1 MDIEFNYS
9 MNEIESLVIILV
21 RLIYLL
27 LKIDLIIDLRIFSHA
42 KLEQYFFVSKFNYRF
57 FSKMTLDQS
66 NIDLSTL
73 TPMMQ
78 QYMTVKLQHPHSL
91 MFYRMGDFYELFFD
105 DAHKAAKILGITLT
119 HRGKAN
125 GQPIP
130 MAGVPYHAAEGYLA
144 RLVKKG
150 ETVVICEQ
158 LGEVTGKGPVE
169 RGVVRIITP
178 GTLTDDA
185 LLNAHQ
191 SSNLVS
197 ICIKSDEIGIA
208 LLDLSAGIFKVQQ
221 QSFQAEQL
229 PLELARLMPSELLI
243 DEDFKHPEVV
253 EQIKQILDCPV
264 TKRPNV
270 DFNLNNAQKTLCD
283 QFAVSTLSGFGIE
296 HLELAKAAAAA
307 LIHYA
312 KDTQKT
318 ALPHIRSIR
327 LEQSSDFI
335 ALDPVTRRNLEIID
349 PLFEHGTSLF
359 DLTNQCQTAMGS
371 RLLSRTLMQ
380 PIRDTALLDQR
391 LDAIQTIL
399 SGYHEAPIR
408 LVLKEISDIER
419 VLSRVALGS
428 ARPRDLVQLRQACA
442 QIPYLRHALAPMT
455 STPQSALINQLNE
468 ELGDFNGL
476 HHRLMSAIVE
486 NPPVLLR
493 DGNVIANGFDHEL
506 DELRQIRDHA
516 GQFLIDLEI
525 KERETT
531 GINTL
536 KIGYNRVS
544 GYYIELTRAQAE
556 QAPAHYIRRQ
566 TLKNAERYITPE
578 LKSFEDKVLSS
589 ESRAL
594 AREKLLF
601 EMLLDELRQDIANL
615 QMMASAI
622 AQLDVLTNFAHLSRL
637 YNWNRPEFSPEIGI
651 HIQAGR
657 HPVVESLIKT
667 PYTPND
673 TYLDVQH
680 RMSIITGPNMGGKS
694 TFMRQTALITLL
706 AYCGSFVPAKFAKL
720 GPIDRIFTRI
730 GSADDLSSGK
740 STFMVEMTETSQILH
755 HATQQS
761 LVLMD
766 EVGRGTSTYD
776 GLSLA
781 WACVLDLT
789 HRIKCLCLF
798 ATHYFELTEL
808 GMDPCIDNYHVTAQ
822 EVNGHLILLH
832 KVQKG
837 PASQSHGL
845 QVAKLAGIPQNV
857 IKEAQ
862 AKLKKLE
869 KLQLQTQPVQ
879 KDLFSQDL
887 FSNSEPV
894 EKIIEVEK
902 VVEIHQPSQVEQLL
916 SEIIVDDLSPRQAL
930 DQLYQL
936 KQLLQKS

>member
-1 MDIEFNYS
+1 MSLQDI
-9 MNEIESLVIILV
+9 I
-21 RLIYLL
+21 
-27 LKIDLIIDLRIFSHA
+27 A
-42 KLEQYFFVSKFNYRF
+42 
-57 FSKMTLDQS
+57 
-66 NIDLSTL
+66 NIDSH

-78 QYMTVKLQHPHSL
+78 QYLKVKMQHPHAL

-105 DAHKAAKILGITLT
+105 DAHKAAKLLGITLT
-119 HRGKAN
+119 HRGKTN
-125 GQPIP
+125 GNPIP
-130 MAGVPYHAAEGYLA
+130 MAGVPFHAAEGYLA

-158 LGEVTGKGPVE
+158 VGEITGKGPVD
-169 RGVVRIITP
+169 RQVVRILTP

-185 LLNAHQ
+185 LLNSHQ
-191 SSNLVS
+191 SSNLVAL
-197 ICIKSDEIGIA
+197 CLQQNQIGIA

-221 QSFQAEQL
+221 QDFKLEQL
-229 PLELARLMPSELLI
+229 SIELARLMPSEILV
-243 DEDFKHPEVV
+243 DEDIVDPNIL
-253 EQIKQILDCPV
+253 EQVKKQLDCPV

-283 QFAVSTLSGFGIE
+283 QLGVSTLSGFGID
-296 HLELAKAAAAA
+296 HLPLAKAAAAA

-312 KDTQKT
+312 KETQKT
-318 ALPHIRSIR
+318 ALPHIRSIQ

-335 ALDPVTRRNLEIID
+335 ALDPVTRRNLEIVD

-359 DLTNQCQTAMGS
+359 QLINDCQTAMGS

-380 PIRDTALLDQR
+380 PLRDTALLDAR
-391 LDAIQTIL
+391 LDAIQAFID
-399 SGYHEAPIR
+399 GYHEAPIR
-408 LVLKEISDIER
+408 LVLKEIGDIER

-428 ARPRDLVQLRQACA
+428 ARPRDLVQLRQASA
-442 QIPYLRHALAPMT
+442 QLPFLRHALNPVVV
-455 STPQSALINQLNE
+455 SQQSKLVQQLNE

-476 HHRLMSAIVE
+476 YQRLLAAIVE

-493 DGNVIANGFDHEL
+493 DGNVIAEGFDSEL
-506 DELRQIRDHA
+506 DELRKIRDHA

-525 KERETT
+525 KEREQS
-531 GINTL
+531 GIPTL

-556 QAPAHYIRRQ
+556 QAPEHYIRRQ

-594 AREKLLF
+594 AREKMLF

-615 QMMASAI
+615 QVMSAAI
-622 AQLDVLTNFAHLSRL
+622 AQIDLLSNFAHQARL
-637 YNWNRPEFSPEIGI
+637 RNWSRPEFSPETGI
-651 HIQAGR
+651 KIMAGR
-657 HPVVESLIKT
+657 HPVVEALSKT
-667 PYTPND
+667 AFTPND
-673 TYLDVQH
+673 THLDYAH
-680 RMSIITGPNMGGKS
+680 RMAIITGPNMGGKS
-694 TFMRQTALITLL
+694 TFMRQTALISLL
-706 AYCGSFVPAKFAKL
+706 AYCGSFVPAQSATL

-730 GSADDLSSGK
+730 GSADDLSTGK

-755 HATQQS
+755 HATNQS

-781 WACVLDLT
+781 WACVLDLSK
-789 HRIKCLCLF
+789 RVKCLCLF

-808 GMDPCIDNYHVTAQ
+808 SKESGIYNYHVSAK
-822 EVNGHLILLH
+822 ELNGNLILLH
-832 KVQKG
+832 KVQQG

-845 QVAKLAGIPQNV
+845 QVAKLAGIPTNV

-862 AKLKKLE
+862 NRLKILE
-869 KLQLQTQPVQ
+869 RQQQQHVNTAVQ
-879 KDLFSQDL
+879 RDLFAPAVQA
-887 FSNSEPV
+887 EPN
-894 EKIIEVEK
+894 IIERVVEVEK
-902 VVEIHQPSQVEQLL
+902 VSPALEILK
-916 SEIIVDDLSPRQAL
+916 AL
-930 DQLYQL
+930 DVDNLTPREALQHLYQL
-936 KQLLQKS
+936 KEQLES

>member
-1 MDIEFNYS
+1 
-9 MNEIESLVIILV
+9 MNMTEIM
-21 RLIYLL
+21 
-27 LKIDLIIDLRIFSHA
+27 A
-42 KLEQYFFVSKFNYRF
+42 
-57 FSKMTLDQS
+57 
-66 NIDLSTL
+66 DLSSH

-78 QYMTVKLQHPHSL
+78 QYLRVKMEHPHSL

-105 DAHKAAKILGITLT
+105 DAHKAAKLLGITLT
-119 HRGKAN
+119 HRGKTS
-125 GQPIP
+125 GKPIP

-158 LGEVTGKGPVE
+158 IGEVTGKGPVE

-185 LLNAHQ
+185 LLNSHQ

-197 ICIKSDEIGIA
+197 LCLQQNQIGIA

-221 QSFQAEQL
+221 MDYLPEQL
-229 PLELARLMPSELLI
+229 AIELSRLMPSEI
-243 DEDFKHPEVV
+243 VVDEDIVDPNII
-253 EQIKQILDCPV
+253 EQVKKQLDCPV

-283 QFAVSTLSGFGIE
+283 QFAVSSLSGFGID
-296 HLELAKAAAAA
+296 HLPLAKAAAAA

-312 KDTQKT
+312 KETQKT
-318 ALPHIRSIR
+318 ALPHIRSIQ

-335 ALDPVTRRNLEIID
+335 ALDPVTRRNLELVE

-359 DLTNQCQTAMGS
+359 QLINDCQTAMGS

-380 PIRDTALLDQR
+380 PLRDTALLDAR
-391 LDAIQTIL
+391 LDAIQALIQ
-399 SGYHEAPIR
+399 GYHESPVR

-442 QIPYLRHALAPMT
+442 QIPYLRHALQPIVSAQ
-455 STPQSALINQLNE
+455 QSALIQNLNE
-468 ELGDFNGL
+468 ELGDFHGL
-476 HHRLMSAIVE
+476 HQRLMQAIVE

-493 DGNVIANGFDHEL
+493 DGNVIAEGFDSEL
-506 DELRQIRDHA
+506 DELRKIRDHA
-516 GQFLIDLEI
+516 GQFLIDLEV
-525 KERETT
+525 KERQES
-531 GINTL
+531 GIPTL

-556 QAPAHYIRRQ
+556 QAPEHYIRRQ

-594 AREKLLF
+594 AREKMLF
-601 EMLLDELRQDIANL
+601 EMLLDELRQDIAQL
-615 QMMASAI
+615 QMMSSAI
-622 AQLDVLTNFAHLSRL
+622 AQIDLLANFAYQARL
-637 YNWNRPEFSPEIGI
+637 RNWARPEYSPEIGI
-651 HIQAGR
+651 KITAGR
-657 HPVVESLIKT
+657 HPVVEALSKT
-667 PYTPND
+667 VFTPND
-673 TYLDVQH
+673 TLLDYNH
-680 RMSIITGPNMGGKS
+680 RLAIITGPNMGGKS
-694 TFMRQTALITLL
+694 TYMRQTALIALL
-706 AYCGSFVPAKFAKL
+706 GYCGSYVPAKTAVL
-720 GPIDRIFTRI
+720 GPIDRVFTRI
-730 GSADDLSSGK
+730 GSADDLSTGK

-755 HATQQS
+755 HATSQS

-781 WACVLDLT
+781 WACVLDLSK
-789 HRIKCLCLF
+789 RIKCLCLF

-808 GMDPCIDNYHVTAQ
+808 SKESGVDNYHVTAK
-822 EVNGHLILLH
+822 EMNGNLILLH
-832 KVQKG
+832 KVQQG

-845 QVAKLAGIPQNV
+845 QVAKLAGIPANV

-862 AKLKKLE
+862 NRLRILE
-869 KLQLQTQPVQ
+869 KQQHKNVNLAVQ
-879 KDLFSQDL
+879 DDLFAPATNS
-887 FSNSEPV
+887 SEPEV
-894 EKIIEVEK
+894 IERVIEVEK
-902 VVEIHQPSQVEQLL
+902 PSAALELL
-916 SEIIVDDLSPRQAL
+916 RSIDVDNLTPRQAL
-930 DQLYQL
+930 EQLYALKEQL
-936 KQLLQKS
+936 NA

>member
-1 MDIEFNYS
+1 
-9 MNEIESLVIILV
+9 MNMQEIV
-21 RLIYLL
+21 
-27 LKIDLIIDLRIFSHA
+27 A
-42 KLEQYFFVSKFNYRF
+42 
-57 FSKMTLDQS
+57 
-66 NIDLSTL
+66 DLSSH

-78 QYMTVKLQHPHSL
+78 QYLKVKMQHPHSL

-105 DAHKAAKILGITLT
+105 DAHKAAKLLGITLT

-130 MAGVPYHAAEGYLA
+130 MAGVPYHSAEGYLA

-158 LGEVTGKGPVE
+158 IGEVTGKGPVE

-185 LLNAHQ
+185 LLNSYQ
-191 SSNLVS
+191 SSNLVAL
-197 ICIKSDEIGIA
+197 CLQQNQIGIA

-221 QSFQAEQL
+221 QEYQPEQL
-229 PLELARLMPSELLI
+229 TIELSRLMPSEI
-243 DEDFKHPEVV
+243 VVDEDIVDPNIIESVK
-253 EQIKQILDCPV
+253 KQLDCPV

-283 QFAVSTLSGFGIE
+283 QLGVATLSGFGID
-296 HLELAKAAAAA
+296 HLPLAKAAAAA

-312 KDTQKT
+312 KETQRT
-318 ALPHIRSIR
+318 ALPHIRSIQ

-335 ALDPVTRRNLEIID
+335 ALDPVTRRNLELIE

-359 DLTNQCQTAMGS
+359 QLINDCQTAMGG

-380 PIRDTALLDQR
+380 PLRDTALLDAR
-391 LDAIQTIL
+391 LDATEAIL
-399 SGYHEAPIR
+399 TGYHDAPIR

-442 QIPYLRHALAPMT
+442 QIPYLRHAVQPIVSAG
-455 STPQSALINQLNE
+455 QSKYLQQLNE
-468 ELGDFNGL
+468 ELGDFQGL
-476 HHRLMSAIVE
+476 YQRLMAAIVE
-486 NPPVLLR
+486 QPPVLLR
-493 DGNVIANGFDHEL
+493 DGNVIAEGFDSEL

-525 KERETT
+525 QERERT

-544 GYYIELTRAQAE
+544 GYYIELSRALAE
-556 QAPAHYIRRQ
+556 QAPEHYIRRQ

-594 AREKLLF
+594 AREKMLF
-601 EMLLDELRQDIANL
+601 EMLLDELRQDIGNL
-615 QMMASAI
+615 QMMSSAI
-622 AQLDVLTNFAHLSRL
+622 AQIDVLANFAHQARL
-637 YNWNRPEFSPEIGI
+637 KNWTRPEFSPEIGVKI
-651 HIQAGR
+651 VAGR
-657 HPVVESLIKT
+657 HPVVEALSKT
-667 PYTPND
+667 AFTPND
-673 TYLDVQH
+673 TTLDFNH
-680 RMSIITGPNMGGKS
+680 RMAIITGPNMGGKS
-694 TFMRQTALITLL
+694 TFMRQTALIALL
-706 AYCGSFVPAKFAKL
+706 GYCGSYVPAQAAVL

-730 GSADDLSSGK
+730 GSADDLSTGK

-755 HATQQS
+755 HATNQS

-789 HRIKCLCLF
+789 KRIKCLCLF

-808 GMDPCIDNYHVTAQ
+808 GKESGIDNYHVTAK
-822 EVNGHLILLH
+822 ELNGNLILLH
-832 KVQKG
+832 KVQQG

-845 QVAKLAGIPQNV
+845 QVAKLAGIPANV

-862 AKLKKLE
+862 NRLKILE
-869 KLQLQTQPVQ
+869 KQSHQSVQ
-879 KDLFSQDL
+879 KSVQHDLFS
-887 FSNSEPV
+887 EPV
-894 EKIIEVEK
+894 VETEVIERIVEVEK
-902 VVEIHQPSQVEQLL
+902 PSPALEALRQLD
-916 SEIIVDDLSPRQAL
+916 VDNLTPRQAL
-930 DQLYQL
+930 EQLYALKEQL
-936 KQLLQKS
+936 NA

>member
-1 MDIEFNYS
+1 MY
-9 MNEIESLVIILV
+9 MNMQEIV
-21 RLIYLL
+21 
-27 LKIDLIIDLRIFSHA
+27 A
-42 KLEQYFFVSKFNYRF
+42 
-57 FSKMTLDQS
+57 
-66 NIDLSTL
+66 DLSSH

-78 QYMTVKLQHPHSL
+78 QYLKVKMQHPHSL

-105 DAHKAAKILGITLT
+105 DAHKAAKLLGITLT

-130 MAGVPYHAAEGYLA
+130 MAGVPYHSAEGYLA

-158 LGEVTGKGPVE
+158 IGEVTGKGPVE

-185 LLNAHQ
+185 LLNSYQ
-191 SSNLVS
+191 SSNLVAL
-197 ICIKSDEIGIA
+197 CLQQNQIGIA

-221 QSFQAEQL
+221 QEYQPEQL
-229 PLELARLMPSELLI
+229 AIELSRLMPSEI
-243 DEDFKHPEVV
+243 VVDEDIVDPNIIESVK
-253 EQIKQILDCPV
+253 KQLDCPV

-283 QFAVSTLSGFGIE
+283 QLGVATLSGFGID
-296 HLELAKAAAAA
+296 HLPLAKAAAAA

-312 KDTQKT
+312 KETQRT
-318 ALPHIRSIR
+318 ALPHIRSIQ

-335 ALDPVTRRNLEIID
+335 ALDPVTRRNLELIE

-359 DLTNQCQTAMGS
+359 QLINDCQTAMGG

-380 PIRDTALLDQR
+380 PLRDTALLDAR
-391 LDAIQTIL
+391 LDATEAIL
-399 SGYHEAPIR
+399 TGYHDAPIR

-442 QIPYLRHALAPMT
+442 QIPYLRHAVQPIVSAG
-455 STPQSALINQLNE
+455 QSKYLQQLNE
-468 ELGDFNGL
+468 ELGDFQGL
-476 HHRLMSAIVE
+476 YQRLMAAIVE
-486 NPPVLLR
+486 QPPVLLR
-493 DGNVIANGFDHEL
+493 DGNVIAEGFDSEL

-525 KERETT
+525 QERERT

-544 GYYIELTRAQAE
+544 GYYIELSRAQAE
-556 QAPAHYIRRQ
+556 QAPEHYIRRQ

-594 AREKLLF
+594 AREKMLF
-601 EMLLDELRQDIANL
+601 EMLLDELRQDIGNL
-615 QMMASAI
+615 QMMSSSI
-622 AQLDVLTNFAHLSRL
+622 AQIDVLANFAHQARL
-637 YNWNRPEFSPEIGI
+637 KNWTRPEFSPEIGVKI
-651 HIQAGR
+651 VAGR
-657 HPVVESLIKT
+657 HPVVEALSKT
-667 PYTPND
+667 AFTPND
-673 TYLDVQH
+673 TTLDFNH
-680 RMSIITGPNMGGKS
+680 RMAIITGPNMGGKS
-694 TFMRQTALITLL
+694 TFMRQTALIALL
-706 AYCGSFVPAKFAKL
+706 GYCGSYVPAQAAVL

-730 GSADDLSSGK
+730 GSADDLSTGK

-755 HATQQS
+755 HATNQS

-789 HRIKCLCLF
+789 KRIKCLCLF

-808 GMDPCIDNYHVTAQ
+808 GKESGIDNYHVTAK
-822 EVNGHLILLH
+822 ELNGNLILLH
-832 KVQKG
+832 KVQQG

-845 QVAKLAGIPQNV
+845 QVAKLAGIPANV

-862 AKLKKLE
+862 NRLKILE
-869 KLQLQTQPVQ
+869 KQSHQSVQ
-879 KDLFSQDL
+879 KSVQHDLFS
-887 FSNSEPV
+887 EPV
-894 EKIIEVEK
+894 VETEVIERIVEVEK
-902 VVEIHQPSQVEQLL
+902 PSPALEALRQLD
-916 SEIIVDDLSPRQAL
+916 VDNLTPRQAL
-930 DQLYQL
+930 EQLYALKEQL
-936 KQLLQKS
+936 NT

>member
-1 MDIEFNYS
+1 MDIEKS
-9 MNEIESLVIILV
+9 MV
-21 RLIYLL
+21 
-27 LKIDLIIDLRIFSHA
+27 
-42 KLEQYFFVSKFNYRF
+42 
-57 FSKMTLDQS
+57 
-66 NIDLSTL
+66 DLSSY

-78 QYMTVKLQHPHSL
+78 QYLKVKMQHPHSL

-105 DAHKAAKILGITLT
+105 DAKKAAKLLGITLT

-125 GQPIP
+125 GDPIP

-150 ETVVICEQ
+150 ETVVIVEQ
-158 LGEVTGKGPVE
+158 IGEGESIGSKKAPME
-169 RGVVRIITP
+169 RAVARIITP

-185 LLNAHQ
+185 LLTATQ
-191 SSNLVS
+191 SSNLVAL
-197 ICIKSDEIGIA
+197 CFQQNQIGIA

-221 QSFQAEQL
+221 QEFKAEQL
-229 PLELARLMPSELLI
+229 AIELARLMPSELLI
-243 DEDFKHPEVV
+243 DEDIIDPNIIESIK
-253 EQIKQILDCPV
+253 KQIECPV

-283 QFAVSTLSGFGIE
+283 QFAVATLSGFGID
-296 HLELAKAAAAA
+296 HLPLAKAAAAS

-312 KDTQKT
+312 KETQKT
-318 ALPHIRSIR
+318 ALPHIRSIK

-359 DLTNQCQTAMGS
+359 NLINDCQTAMGG
-371 RLLSRTLMQ
+371 RLLARTLMQ
-380 PIRDTALLDQR
+380 PIRDTEILDTR
-391 LDAIQTIL
+391 LDATDAFL
-399 SGYHEAPIR
+399 KGYHESPIR

-428 ARPRDLVQLRQACA
+428 ARPRDLVQLRQSCA
-442 QIPYLRHALAPMT
+442 QIPFLRHAIQPILNT
-455 STPQSALINQLNE
+455 KQSKLITQLND
-468 ELGDFNGL
+468 ELGNFSGL
-476 HHRLMSAIVE
+476 HLRLMSAIVE
-486 NPPVLLR
+486 TPPVLLR
-493 DGNVIANGFDHEL
+493 DGNVIAEGFDDEL
-506 DELRQIRDHA
+506 DELRKIRDHA

-525 KERETT
+525 KEREAT

-556 QAPAHYIRRQ
+556 QAPDHYIRRQ

-601 EMLLDELRQDIANL
+601 EMLLDELKADIANL
-615 QMMASAI
+615 QMMSAAI
-622 AQLDVLTNFAHLSRL
+622 SHIDMLCNFAHQARL
-637 YNWNRPEFSPEIGI
+637 NNWNRPEYSPEIGI
-651 HIQAGR
+651 KISAGR
-657 HPVVESLIKT
+657 HPVVESLNKA

-673 TYLDVQH
+673 TLLDFNH
-680 RMSIITGPNMGGKS
+680 RMAIITGPNMGGKS
-694 TFMRQTALITLL
+694 TFMRQTALISLL
-706 AYCGSFVPAKFAKL
+706 GYCGSFVPAKAAKL

-730 GSADDLSSGK
+730 GSADDLSTGK

-755 HATQQS
+755 HATNQS

-789 HRIKCLCLF
+789 KRIKCLCLF

-808 GMDPCIDNYHVTAQ
+808 AKETAIDNYHVTAK
-822 EVNGHLILLH
+822 ELNGNLILLH
-832 KVQKG
+832 KVQQG

-845 QVAKLAGIPQNV
+845 QVAKLAGIPTSV

-862 AKLKKLE
+862 KRLKILE
-869 KLQLQTQPVQ
+869 KQQLQQQQSIVQ
-879 KDLFSQDL
+879 NDLFTETNV
-887 FSNSEPV
+887 FEAEP
-894 EKIIEVEK
+894 EIIHTIVEVEK
-902 VVEIHQPSQVEQLL
+902 PSAVVTAL
-916 SEIIVDDLSPRQAL
+916 SEIDVDDLTPREAL
-930 DQLYQL
+930 AKLYALKEIL
-936 KQLLQKS
+936 KQC

>member
-1 MDIEFNYS
+1 MY
-9 MNEIESLVIILV
+9 MNMQEIV
-21 RLIYLL
+21 
-27 LKIDLIIDLRIFSHA
+27 A
-42 KLEQYFFVSKFNYRF
+42 
-57 FSKMTLDQS
+57 
-66 NIDLSTL
+66 DLSSH

-78 QYMTVKLQHPHSL
+78 QYLKVKMQHPHSL

-105 DAHKAAKILGITLT
+105 DAHKAAKLLGITLT

-130 MAGVPYHAAEGYLA
+130 MAGVPYHSAEGYLA

-158 LGEVTGKGPVE
+158 IGEVTGKGPVE

-185 LLNAHQ
+185 LLNSYQ
-191 SSNLVS
+191 SSNLVAL
-197 ICIKSDEIGIA
+197 CLQQNQIGIA

-221 QSFQAEQL
+221 QEYQPEQL
-229 PLELARLMPSELLI
+229 TIELSRLMPSEI
-243 DEDFKHPEVV
+243 VVDEDIVDPNIIESVK
-253 EQIKQILDCPV
+253 KQLDCPV

-283 QFAVSTLSGFGIE
+283 QLGLATLSGFGID
-296 HLELAKAAAAA
+296 HLPLAKAAAAA

-312 KDTQKT
+312 KETQRT
-318 ALPHIRSIR
+318 ALPHIRSIQ

-335 ALDPVTRRNLEIID
+335 ALDPVTRRNLELIE

-359 DLTNQCQTAMGS
+359 QLINDCQTAMGG

-380 PIRDTALLDQR
+380 PLRDTALLDAR
-391 LDAIQTIL
+391 LDATEAIL
-399 SGYHEAPIR
+399 TGYHDAPIR

-442 QIPYLRHALAPMT
+442 QIPYLRHAVQPIVSAG
-455 STPQSALINQLNE
+455 QSKYLQQLNE
-468 ELGDFNGL
+468 ELGDFQGL
-476 HHRLMSAIVE
+476 YQRLMAAIVE
-486 NPPVLLR
+486 QPPVLLR
-493 DGNVIANGFDHEL
+493 DGNVIAEGFDSEL

-525 KERETT
+525 QERERT

-544 GYYIELTRAQAE
+544 GYYIELSRAQAE
-556 QAPAHYIRRQ
+556 QAPEHYIRRQ

-594 AREKLLF
+594 AREKMLF
-601 EMLLDELRQDIANL
+601 EMLLDELRQDIGNL
-615 QMMASAI
+615 QMMSSAI
-622 AQLDVLTNFAHLSRL
+622 AQIDVLANFAHQARL
-637 YNWNRPEFSPEIGI
+637 KNWTRPEFSPEIGVKI
-651 HIQAGR
+651 VAGR
-657 HPVVESLIKT
+657 HPVVEALSKT
-667 PYTPND
+667 AFTPND
-673 TYLDVQH
+673 TTLDFNH
-680 RMSIITGPNMGGKS
+680 RMAIITGPNMGGKS
-694 TFMRQTALITLL
+694 TFMRQTALIALL
-706 AYCGSFVPAKFAKL
+706 GYCGSYVPAQAAVL

-730 GSADDLSSGK
+730 GSADDLSTGK

-755 HATQQS
+755 HATNQS

-789 HRIKCLCLF
+789 KRIKCLCLF

-808 GMDPCIDNYHVTAQ
+808 GKESGIDNYHVTAK
-822 EVNGHLILLH
+822 ELNGNLILLH
-832 KVQKG
+832 KVQQG

-845 QVAKLAGIPQNV
+845 QVAKLAGIPANV

-862 AKLKKLE
+862 NRLKILE
-869 KLQLQTQPVQ
+869 KQSHQSVQ
-879 KDLFSQDL
+879 KSVQHDLFS
-887 FSNSEPV
+887 EPV
-894 EKIIEVEK
+894 VETEVIERIVEVEK
-902 VVEIHQPSQVEQLL
+902 PSPALEALRQLD
-916 SEIIVDDLSPRQAL
+916 VDNLTPRQAL
-930 DQLYQL
+930 EQLYALKEQL
-936 KQLLQKS
+936 NA

>member
-1 MDIEFNYS
+1 MSLQDI
-9 MNEIESLVIILV
+9 I
-21 RLIYLL
+21 
-27 LKIDLIIDLRIFSHA
+27 A
-42 KLEQYFFVSKFNYRF
+42 
-57 FSKMTLDQS
+57 
-66 NIDLSTL
+66 NIDSH

-78 QYMTVKLQHPHSL
+78 QYLKVKMQHPHAL

-105 DAHKAAKILGITLT
+105 DAHKAAKLLGITLT
-119 HRGKAN
+119 HRGKTN
-125 GQPIP
+125 GNPIP
-130 MAGVPYHAAEGYLA
+130 MAGVPFHAAEGYLA

-158 LGEVTGKGPVE
+158 VGEVTGKGPVD
-169 RGVVRIITP
+169 RQVVRILTP

-185 LLNAHQ
+185 LLNSHQ
-191 SSNLVS
+191 SSNLVAL
-197 ICIKSDEIGIA
+197 CLQQNQIGIA

-221 QSFQAEQL
+221 QDFKLEQL
-229 PLELARLMPSELLI
+229 SIELARLMPSEILV
-243 DEDFKHPEVV
+243 DEDIVDPNILEHVKR
-253 EQIKQILDCPV
+253 QLDCPV

-283 QFAVSTLSGFGIE
+283 QLGVSTLSGFGID
-296 HLELAKAAAAA
+296 HLPLAKAAAAA

-318 ALPHIRSIR
+318 ALPHIRSIQ

-335 ALDPVTRRNLEIID
+335 ALDPVTRRNLEIVD

-359 DLTNQCQTAMGS
+359 QLINDCQTAMGS

-380 PIRDTALLDQR
+380 PLRDTALLDAR
-391 LDAIQTIL
+391 LDAIQAFID
-399 SGYHEAPIR
+399 GYHESPIR
-408 LVLKEISDIER
+408 LVLKEIGDIER

-428 ARPRDLVQLRQACA
+428 ARPRDLVQLRQASA
-442 QIPYLRHALAPMT
+442 QLPFLRHTLNPIVA
-455 STPQSALINQLNE
+455 SQQSKLVQQLNE

-476 HHRLMSAIVE
+476 YQRLLSAIVE

-493 DGNVIANGFDHEL
+493 DGNVIAEGFDSEL
-506 DELRQIRDHA
+506 DELRKIRDHA

-525 KERETT
+525 KEREQS
-531 GINTL
+531 GITTL

-556 QAPAHYIRRQ
+556 QAPEHYIRRQ

-594 AREKLLF
+594 AREKMLF

-615 QMMASAI
+615 QMMSAAI
-622 AQLDVLTNFAHLSRL
+622 AQIDLLSNFAHQARL
-637 YNWNRPEFSPEIGI
+637 RNWSRPEFSPETGI
-651 HIQAGR
+651 KIMAGR
-657 HPVVESLIKT
+657 HPVVEALSKT
-667 PYTPND
+667 AFTPND
-673 TYLDVQH
+673 THLDYAH
-680 RMSIITGPNMGGKS
+680 RMAIITGPNMGGKS
-694 TFMRQTALITLL
+694 TFMRQTALISLL
-706 AYCGSFVPAKFAKL
+706 AYCGSFVPAQSAVL

-730 GSADDLSSGK
+730 GSADDLSTGK

-755 HATQQS
+755 HATNQS

-781 WACVLDLT
+781 WACVLDLSK
-789 HRIKCLCLF
+789 RVKCLCLF

-808 GMDPCIDNYHVTAQ
+808 SKESGIYNYHVSAK
-822 EVNGHLILLH
+822 ELNGNLILLH
-832 KVQKG
+832 KVQQG

-845 QVAKLAGIPQNV
+845 QVAKLAGIPANV

-862 AKLKKLE
+862 NRLKILE
-869 KLQLQTQPVQ
+869 RQQQQHVNTAVQ
-879 KDLFSQDL
+879 RDLFAPAVQA
-887 FSNSEPV
+887 EPN
-894 EKIIEVEK
+894 IIERVVEVEK
-902 VVEIHQPSQVEQLL
+902 VSPALEILKDLDVDNLTPREALQHLYLLKEQLE
-916 SEIIVDDLSPRQAL
+916 S
-930 DQLYQL
+930 
-936 KQLLQKS
+936 

>member
-1 MDIEFNYS
+1 
-9 MNEIESLVIILV
+9 
-21 RLIYLL
+21 
-27 LKIDLIIDLRIFSHA
+27 
-42 KLEQYFFVSKFNYRF
+42 
-57 FSKMTLDQS
+57 MTSSELMA
-66 NIDLSTL
+66 DLSTL

-78 QYMTVKLQHPHSL
+78 QYMSVKMQHPHSL
-91 MFYRMGDFYELFFD
+91 MFYRMGDFYELFFE

-130 MAGVPYHAAEGYLA
+130 MAGVPFHAAEGYLA

-158 LGEVTGKGPVE
+158 IGEVTGKGPVE

-185 LLNAHQ
+185 LLGAHQ
-191 SSNLVS
+191 TSNLVAL
-197 ICIKSDEIGIA
+197 CIQQNKIGIA

-221 QSFQAEQL
+221 IDYDLNQL
-229 PLELARLMPSELLI
+229 AIELARLMPSEI
-243 DEDFKHPEVV
+243 VVDENLQEQDLV
-253 EQIKQILDCPV
+253 EHLKRQLDVPV
-264 TKRPNV
+264 SKRPNV

-283 QFAVSTLSGFGIE
+283 QFAVSTLAGFGID
-296 HLELAKAAAAA
+296 HLPLAKAAAAA

-312 KDTQKT
+312 KETQKT
-318 ALPHIRSIR
+318 ALPHIRTIQ

-335 ALDPVTRRNLEIID
+335 ALDPVTRRNLELIE

-359 DLTNQCQTAMGS
+359 QLINDCQTAMGG

-380 PIRDTALLDQR
+380 PLRDTAILDER
-391 LDAIQTIL
+391 LDATQVL
-399 SGYHEAPIR
+399 LDGFHESPVR

-419 VLSRVALGS
+419 VLSRIALGS

-442 QIPYLRHALAPMT
+442 QIPFLRHALQPMV
-455 STPQSALINQLNE
+455 SQQQSKLLIQLNE
-468 ELGDFNGL
+468 ELGDFYGL
-476 HHRLMSAIVE
+476 HERLMSAIVE

-493 DGNVIANGFDHEL
+493 DGNVIAEGFDAEL
-506 DELRQIRDHA
+506 DELRKIRDHA

-525 KERETT
+525 KEREQS
-531 GINTL
+531 GIPTL

-556 QAPAHYIRRQ
+556 QAPEHYIRRQ

-578 LKSFEDKVLSS
+578 LKAFEDKVLSS

-601 EMLLDELRQDIANL
+601 EMLLDELRKKIGNL
-615 QMMASAI
+615 QMMSSAI
-622 AQLDVLTNFAHLSRL
+622 AQIDLLCNFAHQARLRNWSRPK
-637 YNWNRPEFSPEIGI
+637 YSPEIGLK
-651 HIQAGR
+651 IQAGR
-657 HPVVESLIKT
+657 HPVVEALSKT
-667 PYTPND
+667 AFTPND
-673 TYLDVQH
+673 TQLDYQH
-680 RMSIITGPNMGGKS
+680 RMAIITGPNMGGKS
-694 TFMRQTALITLL
+694 TFMRQTALIALL
-706 AYCGSFVPAKFAKL
+706 AYCGSYVPAQAVTL

-730 GSADDLSSGK
+730 GSADDLSTGK

-755 HATQQS
+755 HATSQS

-789 HRIKCLCLF
+789 RRIQCLCLF

-808 GMDPCIDNYHVTAQ
+808 ASESGIDNYHVTAR
-822 EVNGHLILLH
+822 EVNGNLILLH
-832 KVQKG
+832 KVQQG

-845 QVAKLAGIPQNV
+845 QVAKLAGIPASV
-857 IKEAQ
+857 IREAQ
-862 AKLKKLE
+862 NRLRILE
-869 KLQLQTQPVQ
+869 KQHHTKPQSPQP
-879 KDLFSQDL
+879 DLFAIEQ
-887 FSNSEPV
+887 V
-894 EKIIEVEK
+894 ETVVERIIEVEK
-902 VVEIHQPSQVEQLL
+902 PSAALELL
-916 SEIIVDDLSPRQAL
+916 EDIDVDSLSPREAL
-930 DQLYQL
+930 QQLYAL
-936 KQLLQKS
+936 KDLLKLPG

>member
-1 MDIEFNYS
+1 
-9 MNEIESLVIILV
+9 MNSTEIM
-21 RLIYLL
+21 
-27 LKIDLIIDLRIFSHA
+27 A
-42 KLEQYFFVSKFNYRF
+42 
-57 FSKMTLDQS
+57 
-66 NIDLSTL
+66 DLSPH

-78 QYMTVKLQHPHSL
+78 QYLKVKMQHNYAL
-91 MFYRMGDFYELFFD
+91 LFYRMGDFYELFFD
-105 DAHKAAKILGITLT
+105 DAHKAAKLLGITLT

-125 GQPIP
+125 GNPIP
-130 MAGVPYHAAEGYLA
+130 MAGVPYHSAEGYLA
-144 RLVKKG
+144 RLVKAG
-150 ETVVICEQ
+150 ETVAICEQ
-158 LGEVTGKGPVE
+158 VGEVTGKGPVE
-169 RGVVRIITP
+169 RKVVRILTP

-185 LLNAHQ
+185 LLSSYQ
-191 SSNLVS
+191 SSNLVAL
-197 ICIKSDEIGIA
+197 CFQQNQVGIA

-221 QSFQAEQL
+221 QEYRAEQL
-229 PLELARLMPSELLI
+229 AIELSRLMPSEILV
-243 DEDFKHPEVV
+243 DEDLVDANII
-253 EQIKQILDCPV
+253 EQIKKQIDCPV

-283 QFAVSTLSGFGIE
+283 QFAVSTLSGFGID
-296 HLELAKAAAAA
+296 HLPLAKAAAAA

-312 KDTQKT
+312 KETQKT

-359 DLTNQCQTAMGS
+359 HLINECQTAMGS

-380 PIRDTALLDQR
+380 PIRDTVILEAR
-391 LDAIQTIL
+391 LDAIEQL
-399 SGYHEAPIR
+399 VKGYHEAPVR

-419 VLSRVALGS
+419 VLSRIALGT
-428 ARPRDLVQLRQACA
+428 ARPRDLVQLRQACS
-442 QIPYLRHALAPMT
+442 QIPFLRHALQPVIDNKKTKM
-455 STPQSALINQLNE
+455 LHQLYQ
-468 ELGDFNGL
+468 ELGDFKVL
-476 HHRLMSAIVE
+476 SERLSSAIVE

-493 DGNVIANGFDHEL
+493 DGNVIAEGFDHEL
-506 DELRQIRDHA
+506 DELRKIRDHA

-525 KERETT
+525 QEREQT
-531 GINTL
+531 GISTL

-556 QAPAHYIRRQ
+556 QAPEHYIRRQ

-601 EMLLDELRQDIANL
+601 ELILEELRQDIASL
-615 QMMASAI
+615 QVMSSAI
-622 AQLDVLTNFAHLSRL
+622 AQIDLLANFAYQARL
-637 YNWNRPEFSPEIGI
+637 KSWNRPEFSPEVGI
-651 HIQAGR
+651 KIIAGR
-657 HPVVESLIKT
+657 HPVVESLSKT

-673 TYLDVQH
+673 TSLDFNH
-680 RMSIITGPNMGGKS
+680 RMAIITGPNMGGKS
-694 TFMRQTALITLL
+694 TFMRQTALISLL
-706 AYCGSFVPAKFAKL
+706 AYCGSFVPAQSARL

-755 HATQQS
+755 HATSQS

-789 HRIKCLCLF
+789 KRIKCLCLF

-808 GMDPCIDNYHVTAQ
+808 GQEAGIDNYHVTAK
-822 EVNGHLILLH
+822 EMNGNLILLH
-832 KVQKG
+832 KVQPG

-845 QVAKLAGIPQNV
+845 QVAKLAGIPASV

-862 AKLKKLE
+862 KRLKILE
-869 KLQLQTQPVQ
+869 KQQQQHLQTVVQ
-879 KDLFSQDL
+879 NDLFDVVP
-887 FSNSEPV
+887 PV
-894 EKIIEVEK
+894 VSPVTETIMEVEK
-902 VVEIHQPSQVEQLL
+902 TSPVLESLEQLDVN
-916 SEIIVDDLSPRQAL
+916 SLSPREAL
-930 DQLYQL
+930 AQLYKLKDQLEQTMS
-936 KQLLQKS
+936 KG

>member
-1 MDIEFNYS
+1 MSFMEN
-9 MNEIESLVIILV
+9 
-21 RLIYLL
+21 
-27 LKIDLIIDLRIFSHA
+27 
-42 KLEQYFFVSKFNYRF
+42 
-57 FSKMTLDQS
+57 MTDF
-66 NIDLSTL
+66 STL

-78 QYMTVKLQHPHSL
+78 QYMSVKVQHPHSL

-105 DAHKAAKILGITLT
+105 DAHKAAKLLGITLT

-125 GQPIP
+125 GNPIP

-158 LGEVTGKGPVE
+158 IGEVTGKGPVE

-197 ICIKSDEIGIA
+197 IAIHQNQIGIA

-221 QSFQAEQL
+221 QEFKAEQL
-229 PLELARLMPSELLI
+229 PLELARLMPSELVLN
-243 DEDFKHPEVV
+243 EDIQDQALL
-253 EQIKQILDCPV
+253 EQIKSLIECPI

-283 QFAVSTLSGFGIE
+283 QLGVSTLSGFGIDE
-296 HLELAKAAAAA
+296 LPLAKVAAAA

-312 KDTQKT
+312 KETQKT
-318 ALPHIRSIR
+318 ALPHIRSIK

-359 DLTNQCQTAMGS
+359 NLVNDCQTAMGG
-371 RLLSRTLMQ
+371 RLLARTLMQ
-380 PIRDTALLDQR
+380 PLRDTALLDQR
-391 LDAIQTIL
+391 LDAIEVL
-399 SGYHEAPIR
+399 LKGYHEAPVR
-408 LVLKEISDIER
+408 LILKEISDIER
-419 VLSRVALGS
+419 VLSRIALGS

-442 QIPYLRHALAPMT
+442 QIPFLRNAIQPIVSQNQ
-455 STPQSALINQLNE
+455 STLIQQLNN

-476 HHRLMSAIVE
+476 HLRLMNAIVE

-493 DGNVIANGFDHEL
+493 DGNVIAEGFDSEL

-525 KERETT
+525 RERKNT

-556 QAPAHYIRRQ
+556 QAPDSYIRRQ

-594 AREKLLF
+594 AREKALF
-601 EMLLDELRQDIANL
+601 QMLLDELRQDIGNL
-615 QMMASAI
+615 QMMSAAI
-622 AQLDVLTNFAHLSRL
+622 AQIDLLSNFAHQARL
-637 YNWNRPEFSPEIGI
+637 YSWNRPEFSPEIGI
-651 HIQAGR
+651 QIQAGR

-673 TYLDVQH
+673 TQLDFNH

-694 TFMRQTALITLL
+694 TFMRQTALISLL
-706 AYCGSFVPAKFAKL
+706 AYCGSYVPAKAAKL

-755 HATQQS
+755 HATNQS

-789 HRIKCLCLF
+789 KRIQCLCLF

-808 GMDPCIDNYHVTAQ
+808 SKEPCIENYHVTAK
-822 EVNGHLILLH
+822 EINGQLILLH
-832 KVQKG
+832 KVQHG

-845 QVAKLAGIPQNV
+845 QVAKLAGIPESV
-857 IKEAQ
+857 IKDAQ
-862 AKLKKLE
+862 HRLRILE
-869 KLQLQTQPVQ
+869 KQQQPQVVQ
-879 KDLFSQDL
+879 NDL
-887 FSNSEPV
+887 FSNLQEAEV
-894 EKIIEVEK
+894 IEKVIEVEK
-902 VVEIHQPSQVEQLL
+902 SSPALDALKVLDL
-916 SEIIVDDLSPRQAL
+916 DDLTPRQAL
-930 DQLYQL
+930 EQLYQL
-936 KQLLQKS
+936 KQLLKA

>member
-1 MDIEFNYS
+1 
-9 MNEIESLVIILV
+9 MNMQEIV
-21 RLIYLL
+21 
-27 LKIDLIIDLRIFSHA
+27 A
-42 KLEQYFFVSKFNYRF
+42 
-57 FSKMTLDQS
+57 
-66 NIDLSTL
+66 DLSSH

-78 QYMTVKLQHPHSL
+78 QYLKVKMQHPHSL

-105 DAHKAAKILGITLT
+105 DAHKAAKLLGITLT

-130 MAGVPYHAAEGYLA
+130 MAGVPYHSAEGYLA

-158 LGEVTGKGPVE
+158 IGEVTGKGPVE

-185 LLNAHQ
+185 LLNSYQ
-191 SSNLVS
+191 SSNLVAL
-197 ICIKSDEIGIA
+197 CLQQNQIGIA

-221 QSFQAEQL
+221 QEYQPEQL
-229 PLELARLMPSELLI
+229 AIELSRLMPSEI
-243 DEDFKHPEVV
+243 VVDEDIVDPNIIESVK
-253 EQIKQILDCPV
+253 KQLDCPV

-283 QFAVSTLSGFGIE
+283 QLGVATLSGFGID
-296 HLELAKAAAAA
+296 HLPLAKAAAAA

-312 KDTQKT
+312 KETQRT
-318 ALPHIRSIR
+318 ALPHIRSIQ

-335 ALDPVTRRNLEIID
+335 ALDPVTRRNLELIE

-359 DLTNQCQTAMGS
+359 QLINDCQTAMGG

-380 PIRDTALLDQR
+380 PLRDTALLDAR
-391 LDAIQTIL
+391 LDATEAIL
-399 SGYHEAPIR
+399 TGYHDAPIR

-442 QIPYLRHALAPMT
+442 QIPYLRHAVQPIVSAG
-455 STPQSALINQLNE
+455 QSKYLQQLNE
-468 ELGDFNGL
+468 ELGDFQGL
-476 HHRLMSAIVE
+476 YQRLMVAIVE
-486 NPPVLLR
+486 QPPVLLR
-493 DGNVIANGFDHEL
+493 DGNVIAEGFDSEL

-525 KERETT
+525 QERERT

-544 GYYIELTRAQAE
+544 GYYIELSRAQAE
-556 QAPAHYIRRQ
+556 QAPEHYIRRQ

-594 AREKLLF
+594 AREKMLF
-601 EMLLDELRQDIANL
+601 EMLLDELRQDIGNL
-615 QMMASAI
+615 QMMSSAI
-622 AQLDVLTNFAHLSRL
+622 AQIDVLANFAHQARL
-637 YNWNRPEFSPEIGI
+637 KNWTRPEFSPEIGVKI
-651 HIQAGR
+651 VAGR
-657 HPVVESLIKT
+657 HPVVEALSKT
-667 PYTPND
+667 AFTPND
-673 TYLDVQH
+673 TTLDFNH
-680 RMSIITGPNMGGKS
+680 RMAIITGPNMGGKS
-694 TFMRQTALITLL
+694 TFMRQTALIALL
-706 AYCGSFVPAKFAKL
+706 GYCGSYVPAQAAVL

-730 GSADDLSSGK
+730 GSADDLSTGK

-755 HATQQS
+755 HATNQS

-789 HRIKCLCLF
+789 KRIKCLCLF

-808 GMDPCIDNYHVTAQ
+808 GKESGIDNYHVTAK
-822 EVNGHLILLH
+822 ELNGNLILLH
-832 KVQKG
+832 KVQQG

-845 QVAKLAGIPQNV
+845 QVAKLAGIPANV

-862 AKLKKLE
+862 NRLKILE
-869 KLQLQTQPVQ
+869 KQSHQSVQ
-879 KDLFSQDL
+879 KSVQHDLFS
-887 FSNSEPV
+887 EPV
-894 EKIIEVEK
+894 VETEVIERIVEVEK
-902 VVEIHQPSQVEQLL
+902 PSPALEALRQLD
-916 SEIIVDDLSPRQAL
+916 VDNLTPRQAL
-930 DQLYQL
+930 EQLYALKEQL
-936 KQLLQKS
+936 NA

>member
-1 MDIEFNYS
+1 
-9 MNEIESLVIILV
+9 
-21 RLIYLL
+21 
-27 LKIDLIIDLRIFSHA
+27 
-42 KLEQYFFVSKFNYRF
+42 
-57 FSKMTLDQS
+57 MTSSELMA
-66 NIDLSTL
+66 DLSTL

-78 QYMTVKLQHPHSL
+78 QYMSVKMQHPHSL
-91 MFYRMGDFYELFFD
+91 MFYRMGDFYELFFE

-130 MAGVPYHAAEGYLA
+130 MAGVPFHAAEGYLA

-158 LGEVTGKGPVE
+158 IGEVTGKGPVE

-185 LLNAHQ
+185 LLGAHQ
-191 SSNLVS
+191 TSNLVALS
-197 ICIKSDEIGIA
+197 IQQNKIGIA

-221 QSFQAEQL
+221 IDYDLNQL
-229 PLELARLMPSELLI
+229 VIELARLMPSEI
-243 DEDFKHPEVV
+243 VVDENLQEQDLV
-253 EQIKQILDCPV
+253 EHLKRQLDVPV
-264 TKRPNV
+264 SKRPNV

-283 QFAVSTLSGFGIE
+283 QFAVSTLAGFGID
-296 HLELAKAAAAA
+296 HLPFAKAAAAA

-312 KDTQKT
+312 KETQKT
-318 ALPHIRSIR
+318 ALPHIRSIQ

-335 ALDPVTRRNLEIID
+335 ALDPVTRRNLELIE

-359 DLTNQCQTAMGS
+359 QLINDCQTAMGG

-380 PIRDTALLDQR
+380 PLRDTAILDER
-391 LDAIQTIL
+391 LDATQVL
-399 SGYHEAPIR
+399 LDGFHESPVR

-419 VLSRVALGS
+419 VLSRIALGS
-428 ARPRDLVQLRQACA
+428 ARPRDLIQLRQACA
-442 QIPYLRHALAPMT
+442 QIPFLRHALQPMV
-455 STPQSALINQLNE
+455 SQQQSKLLIRLNE
-468 ELGDFNGL
+468 ELGDFHGL
-476 HHRLMSAIVE
+476 HERLMSAIVE

-493 DGNVIANGFDHEL
+493 DGNVIAEGFDAEL
-506 DELRQIRDHA
+506 DELRKIRDHA

-525 KERETT
+525 KEREQS
-531 GINTL
+531 GIPTL

-556 QAPAHYIRRQ
+556 QAPEHYIRRQ

-578 LKSFEDKVLSS
+578 LKAFEDKVLSS

-601 EMLLDELRQDIANL
+601 EMLLDELREDIGNL
-615 QMMASAI
+615 QMMSSAI
-622 AQLDVLTNFAHLSRL
+622 AQIDLLCNFAHQARLRNWSRPK
-637 YNWNRPEFSPEIGI
+637 YSPEIGLK
-651 HIQAGR
+651 IQAGR
-657 HPVVESLIKT
+657 HPVVEALSKT
-667 PYTPND
+667 AFTPND
-673 TYLDVQH
+673 TQLDYQH
-680 RMSIITGPNMGGKS
+680 RMAIITGPNMGGKS
-694 TFMRQTALITLL
+694 TFMRQTALIALL
-706 AYCGSFVPAKFAKL
+706 AYCGSYVPSQAVTL

-730 GSADDLSSGK
+730 GSADDLSTGK

-755 HATQQS
+755 HATSQS

-789 HRIKCLCLF
+789 RRIQCLCLF

-808 GMDPCIDNYHVTAQ
+808 ASESGIDNYHVTAR
-822 EVNGHLILLH
+822 EVNGNLILLH
-832 KVQKG
+832 KVQQG

-845 QVAKLAGIPQNV
+845 QVAKLAGIPASV
-857 IKEAQ
+857 IREAQ
-862 AKLKKLE
+862 NRLRILE
-869 KLQLQTQPVQ
+869 KQHHTKPQSPQP
-879 KDLFSQDL
+879 DLFAIEQ
-887 FSNSEPV
+887 V
-894 EKIIEVEK
+894 ETVVERIIEVEK
-902 VVEIHQPSQVEQLL
+902 PSAALELL
-916 SEIIVDDLSPRQAL
+916 EDIDVDSLSPREAL
-930 DQLYQL
+930 QQLYAL
-936 KQLLQKS
+936 KDLLKLPG

>member
-1 MDIEFNYS
+1 MY
-9 MNEIESLVIILV
+9 MNMQEIV
-21 RLIYLL
+21 
-27 LKIDLIIDLRIFSHA
+27 A
-42 KLEQYFFVSKFNYRF
+42 
-57 FSKMTLDQS
+57 
-66 NIDLSTL
+66 DLSSH

-78 QYMTVKLQHPHSL
+78 QYLKVKMQHPHSL

-105 DAHKAAKILGITLT
+105 DAHKAAKLLGITLT

-130 MAGVPYHAAEGYLA
+130 MAGVPYHSAEGYLA

-158 LGEVTGKGPVE
+158 IGEVTGKGPVE

-185 LLNAHQ
+185 LLNSYQ
-191 SSNLVS
+191 SSNLVAL
-197 ICIKSDEIGIA
+197 CLQQNQIGIA

-221 QSFQAEQL
+221 QEYQPEQL
-229 PLELARLMPSELLI
+229 AIELSRLMPSEI
-243 DEDFKHPEVV
+243 VVDEDIVDPNIIESVK
-253 EQIKQILDCPV
+253 KQLDCPV

-283 QFAVSTLSGFGIE
+283 QLGVSTLSGFGID
-296 HLELAKAAAAA
+296 HLPLAKAAAAA

-312 KDTQKT
+312 KETQRT
-318 ALPHIRSIR
+318 ALPHIRSIQ

-335 ALDPVTRRNLEIID
+335 ALDPVTRRNLELIE

-359 DLTNQCQTAMGS
+359 QLINDCQTAMGG
-371 RLLSRTLMQ
+371 RLLSRILMQ
-380 PIRDTALLDQR
+380 PLRDTALLDAR
-391 LDAIQTIL
+391 LDATEAIL
-399 SGYHEAPIR
+399 TGYHDAPIR

-428 ARPRDLVQLRQACA
+428 ARPRDLVLLRQACA
-442 QIPYLRHALAPMT
+442 QIPYLRHAVQPIVSAG
-455 STPQSALINQLNE
+455 QSEYLQQLNE
-468 ELGDFNGL
+468 ELGDFQGL
-476 HHRLMSAIVE
+476 YQRLMAAIVE
-486 NPPVLLR
+486 QPPVLLR
-493 DGNVIANGFDHEL
+493 DGNVIAEGFDSEL

-525 KERETT
+525 QERERT

-544 GYYIELTRAQAE
+544 GYYIELSRAQAE
-556 QAPAHYIRRQ
+556 QAPEHYIRRQ

-594 AREKLLF
+594 AREKMLF
-601 EMLLDELRQDIANL
+601 EMLLDELRQDIGNL
-615 QMMASAI
+615 QMMSSAI
-622 AQLDVLTNFAHLSRL
+622 AQIDVLANFAHQARL
-637 YNWNRPEFSPEIGI
+637 KNWTRPEFSPEIGVKI
-651 HIQAGR
+651 VAGR
-657 HPVVESLIKT
+657 HPVVEALSKT
-667 PYTPND
+667 AFTPND
-673 TYLDVQH
+673 TTLDFNH
-680 RMSIITGPNMGGKS
+680 RMAIITGPNMGGKS
-694 TFMRQTALITLL
+694 TFMRQTALIALL
-706 AYCGSFVPAKFAKL
+706 GYCGSYVPAQAAVL

-730 GSADDLSSGK
+730 GSADDLSTGK

-755 HATQQS
+755 HATNQS

-789 HRIKCLCLF
+789 KRIKCLCLF

-808 GMDPCIDNYHVTAQ
+808 GKESGIDNYHVTAK
-822 EVNGHLILLH
+822 ELNGNLILLH
-832 KVQKG
+832 KVQQG

-845 QVAKLAGIPQNV
+845 QVAKLAGIPANV

-862 AKLKKLE
+862 NRLKILE
-869 KLQLQTQPVQ
+869 KQSHQSVQ
-879 KDLFSQDL
+879 KSVQHDLFS
-887 FSNSEPV
+887 EPV
-894 EKIIEVEK
+894 VETEVIERIVEVEK
-902 VVEIHQPSQVEQLL
+902 PLPALEALRQLD
-916 SEIIVDDLSPRQAL
+916 VDNLTPRQAL
-930 DQLYQL
+930 EQLYALKEQL
-936 KQLLQKS
+936 NV

>member
-1 MDIEFNYS
+1 MSFMEN
-9 MNEIESLVIILV
+9 
-21 RLIYLL
+21 
-27 LKIDLIIDLRIFSHA
+27 
-42 KLEQYFFVSKFNYRF
+42 
-57 FSKMTLDQS
+57 MTDF
-66 NIDLSTL
+66 STL

-78 QYMTVKLQHPHSL
+78 QYMSVKAQHPHSL

-105 DAHKAAKILGITLT
+105 DAHKAAKLLGITLT

-125 GQPIP
+125 GNPIP

-158 LGEVTGKGPVE
+158 IGEVTGKGPVE

-197 ICIKSDEIGIA
+197 IAIHQNQIGIA

-221 QSFQAEQL
+221 QEFKAEQL
-229 PLELARLMPSELLI
+229 PLELARLMPSELVLN
-243 DEDFKHPEVV
+243 EDIQDQALL
-253 EQIKQILDCPV
+253 EQIKSLIECPI

-283 QFAVSTLSGFGIE
+283 QLGVSTLSGFGIDE
-296 HLELAKAAAAA
+296 LPLAKVAAAA

-312 KDTQKT
+312 KETQKT
-318 ALPHIRSIR
+318 ALPHIRSIK

-359 DLTNQCQTAMGS
+359 NLVNDCQTAMGG
-371 RLLSRTLMQ
+371 RLLARTLMQ
-380 PIRDTALLDQR
+380 PLRDTALLDQR
-391 LDAIQTIL
+391 LDAIEIL
-399 SGYHEAPIR
+399 LNGYHEAPIR
-408 LVLKEISDIER
+408 LILKEISDIER
-419 VLSRVALGS
+419 VLSRIALGS

-442 QIPYLRHALAPMT
+442 QIPFLRNAIQPIVSQNQ
-455 STPQSALINQLNE
+455 STLIQQLND

-476 HHRLMSAIVE
+476 HLRLMNAIVE

-493 DGNVIANGFDHEL
+493 DGNVIAEGFDSEL

-525 KERETT
+525 RERENT

-556 QAPAHYIRRQ
+556 QAPDSYIRRQ

-594 AREKLLF
+594 AREKALF
-601 EMLLDELRQDIANL
+601 EMLLDELRQDIGNL
-615 QMMASAI
+615 QMMSAAI
-622 AQLDVLTNFAHLSRL
+622 AQIDLLSNFAHQARL
-637 YNWNRPEFSPEIGI
+637 YSWNRPEFSPEIGVQ
-651 HIQAGR
+651 IQAGR

-673 TYLDVQH
+673 TQLDFNH

-694 TFMRQTALITLL
+694 TFMRQTALISLL
-706 AYCGSFVPAKFAKL
+706 AYCGSYVPAKAAKL

-755 HATQQS
+755 HATNQS

-789 HRIKCLCLF
+789 KRIQCLCLF

-808 GMDPCIDNYHVTAQ
+808 SKEPCIENYHVTAK
-822 EVNGHLILLH
+822 EINGQLILLH
-832 KVQKG
+832 KVQHG

-845 QVAKLAGIPQNV
+845 QVAKLAGIPESV
-857 IKEAQ
+857 IKDAQ
-862 AKLKKLE
+862 HRLRILE
-869 KLQLQTQPVQ
+869 KQQQPQVVQ
-879 KDLFSQDL
+879 NDL
-887 FSNSEPV
+887 FSNLQEAEV
-894 EKIIEVEK
+894 IEKVIEVEK
-902 VVEIHQPSQVEQLL
+902 SSPALDALKVLDL
-916 SEIIVDDLSPRQAL
+916 DDLTPRQAL
-930 DQLYQL
+930 EQLYQL
-936 KQLLQKS
+936 KQLLKA

>member
-1 MDIEFNYS
+1 MNMQEIIADIS
-9 MNEIESLVIILV
+9 
-21 RLIYLL
+21 
-27 LKIDLIIDLRIFSHA
+27 SH
-42 KLEQYFFVSKFNYRF
+42 
-57 FSKMTLDQS
+57 
-66 NIDLSTL
+66 

-78 QYMTVKLQHPHSL
+78 QYLKVKMQHPHAL

-105 DAHKAAKILGITLT
+105 DAHKAAKLLGITLT
-119 HRGKAN
+119 HRGKTN
-125 GQPIP
+125 GNPIP
-130 MAGVPYHAAEGYLA
+130 MAGVPFHAAEGYLA

-158 LGEVTGKGPVE
+158 VGEVTGKGPVD
-169 RGVVRIITP
+169 RQVVRILTP

-185 LLNAHQ
+185 LLNSHQ
-191 SSNLVS
+191 SSNLVAL
-197 ICIKSDEIGIA
+197 CLQQNQIGIA

-221 QSFQAEQL
+221 QDFKLEQL
-229 PLELARLMPSELLI
+229 SIELARLMPSEILV
-243 DEDFKHPEVV
+243 DEDIVDPNIL
-253 EQIKQILDCPV
+253 EQVKKQLDCPV

-283 QFAVSTLSGFGIE
+283 QLGVSTLSGFGID
-296 HLELAKAAAAA
+296 HLPLAKAAAAA

-312 KDTQKT
+312 KETQKT
-318 ALPHIRSIR
+318 ALPHIRSIQ

-335 ALDPVTRRNLEIID
+335 ALDPVTRRNLEIVD

-359 DLTNQCQTAMGS
+359 QLINDCQTAMGS

-380 PIRDTALLDQR
+380 PLRDTALLDAR
-391 LDAIQTIL
+391 LDAIQAFID
-399 SGYHEAPIR
+399 GYHEAPIR
-408 LVLKEISDIER
+408 LVLKEIGDIER

-428 ARPRDLVQLRQACA
+428 ARPRDLVQLRQASA
-442 QIPYLRHALAPMT
+442 QLPFLRHALNPVVV
-455 STPQSALINQLNE
+455 SQQSKLVQQLNE

-476 HHRLMSAIVE
+476 YQRLLAAIVE

-493 DGNVIANGFDHEL
+493 DGNVIAEGFDSEL
-506 DELRQIRDHA
+506 DELRKIRDHA

-525 KERETT
+525 KEREQS
-531 GINTL
+531 GIPTL

-556 QAPAHYIRRQ
+556 QAPEHYIRRQ

-594 AREKLLF
+594 AREKMLF

-615 QMMASAI
+615 QVMSAAI
-622 AQLDVLTNFAHLSRL
+622 AQIDLLSNFAHQARL
-637 YNWNRPEFSPEIGI
+637 RNWSRPEFSPETGI
-651 HIQAGR
+651 KIMAGR
-657 HPVVESLIKT
+657 HPVVEALSKT
-667 PYTPND
+667 AFTPND
-673 TYLDVQH
+673 THLDYAH
-680 RMSIITGPNMGGKS
+680 RMAIITGPNMGGKS
-694 TFMRQTALITLL
+694 TFMRQTALISLL
-706 AYCGSFVPAKFAKL
+706 AYCGSFVPAQSATL

-730 GSADDLSSGK
+730 GSADDLSTGK

-755 HATQQS
+755 HATNQS

-781 WACVLDLT
+781 WACVLDLSK
-789 HRIKCLCLF
+789 RVKCLCLF

-808 GMDPCIDNYHVTAQ
+808 SKESGIYNYHVSAK
-822 EVNGHLILLH
+822 ELNGNLILLH
-832 KVQKG
+832 KVQQG

-845 QVAKLAGIPQNV
+845 QVAKLAGIPTNV

-862 AKLKKLE
+862 NRLKILE
-869 KLQLQTQPVQ
+869 RQQQQHVNTAVQ
-879 KDLFSQDL
+879 RDLFAPAVQA
-887 FSNSEPV
+887 EPN
-894 EKIIEVEK
+894 IIERVVEVEK
-902 VVEIHQPSQVEQLL
+902 VSPALEILK
-916 SEIIVDDLSPRQAL
+916 AL
-930 DQLYQL
+930 DVDNLTPREALQHLYQL
-936 KQLLQKS
+936 KEQLES

>member
-1 MDIEFNYS
+1 M
-9 MNEIESLVIILV
+9 
-21 RLIYLL
+21 
-27 LKIDLIIDLRIFSHA
+27 A
-42 KLEQYFFVSKFNYRF
+42 
-57 FSKMTLDQS
+57 
-66 NIDLSTL
+66 DLSSH

-78 QYMTVKLQHPHSL
+78 QYLKVKMQHPHSL

-105 DAHKAAKILGITLT
+105 DAKKAAKLLGITLT

-125 GQPIP
+125 GEPIP

-150 ETVVICEQ
+150 EAVVICEQ
-158 LGEVTGKGPVE
+158 IGEVTGKGPVE

-185 LLNAHQ
+185 LLTATQ
-191 SSNLVS
+191 ASNLVA
-197 ICIKSDEIGIA
+197 ICFQQNQIGMA

-221 QSFQAEQL
+221 QEFKSESLAI
-229 PLELARLMPSELLI
+229 ELARLMPSEILV
-243 DEDFKHPEVV
+243 DEDIVDPNIIEDIKR
-253 EQIKQILDCPV
+253 QIECPI

-283 QFAVSTLSGFGIE
+283 QFAVSTLSGFGID
-296 HLELAKAAAAA
+296 HLPLAKAAAAA

-312 KDTQKT
+312 KETQKT
-318 ALPHIRSIR
+318 ALPHIRSIK

-349 PLFEHGTSLF
+349 PLFEHGISLF
-359 DLTNQCQTAMGS
+359 SLINDCQTAMGG
-371 RLLSRTLMQ
+371 RLLARTLMQ
-380 PIRDTALLDQR
+380 PIRDTQILDAR
-391 LDAIQTIL
+391 LDATDTL
-399 SGYHEAPIR
+399 LKGYHESPVR
-408 LVLKEISDIER
+408 LVLKEIGDIER

-442 QIPYLRHALAPMT
+442 QIPFLRHAIQPILET
-455 STPQSALINQLNE
+455 QQSKLIVQLNE

-476 HHRLMSAIVE
+476 HQRLLSAIVE
-486 NPPVLLR
+486 HPPVLLR
-493 DGNVIANGFDHEL
+493 DGNVIAEGFDDEL
-506 DELRQIRDHA
+506 DELRKIRDHA

-525 KERETT
+525 KERENT

-556 QAPAHYIRRQ
+556 QAPDHYIRRQ

-601 EMLLDELRQDIANL
+601 EMLLEELRADIANL
-615 QMMASAI
+615 QMMSASI
-622 AQLDVLTNFAHLSRL
+622 AHIDLLANFAHQARL
-637 YNWNRPEFSPEIGI
+637 NNWNRPEYSPEIGI
-651 HIQAGR
+651 KITAGR
-657 HPVVESLIKT
+657 HPVVESLSKT
-667 PYTPND
+667 PFTPND
-673 TYLDVQH
+673 TLLDFNH
-680 RMSIITGPNMGGKS
+680 RMAIITGPNMGGKS
-694 TFMRQTALITLL
+694 TFMRQTALISLL
-706 AYCGSFVPAKFAKL
+706 AYCGSFVPAKTAKL

-730 GSADDLSSGK
+730 GSADDLSTGK

-755 HATQQS
+755 HATNQS

-789 HRIKCLCLF
+789 KRIKCLCLF

-808 GMDPCIDNYHVTAQ
+808 SKEVAIDNYHVTAK
-822 EVNGHLILLH
+822 ELNGNLILLH
-832 KVQKG
+832 KVQQG

-845 QVAKLAGIPQNV
+845 QVAKLAGIPAGV

-862 AKLKKLE
+862 KRLKILE
-869 KLQLQTQPVQ
+869 KQQQQQLQSVVQ
-879 KDLFSQDL
+879 NDLFAEVETV
-887 FSNSEPV
+887 EP
-894 EKIIEVEK
+894 EKFEHIIEIEK
-902 VVEIHQPSQVEQLL
+902 VVEVEKSSPVLDAL
-916 SEIIVDDLSPRQAL
+916 ANIDVDDLTPRQAL
-930 DQLYQL
+930 DHLYAL
-936 KQLLQKS
+936 KAALNA

>member
-1 MDIEFNYS
+1 
-9 MNEIESLVIILV
+9 MNMQEIV
-21 RLIYLL
+21 
-27 LKIDLIIDLRIFSHA
+27 A
-42 KLEQYFFVSKFNYRF
+42 
-57 FSKMTLDQS
+57 
-66 NIDLSTL
+66 DLSSH

-78 QYMTVKLQHPHSL
+78 QYLKVKMQHPHSL

-105 DAHKAAKILGITLT
+105 DAHKAAKLLGITLT

-130 MAGVPYHAAEGYLA
+130 MAGVPYHSAEGYLA

-158 LGEVTGKGPVE
+158 IGEVTGKGPVE

-185 LLNAHQ
+185 LLNSYQ
-191 SSNLVS
+191 SSNLVAL
-197 ICIKSDEIGIA
+197 CLQQNQIGIA

-221 QSFQAEQL
+221 QEYQPEQL
-229 PLELARLMPSELLI
+229 AIELSRLMPSEI
-243 DEDFKHPEVV
+243 VVDEDIVDPNIIESVK
-253 EQIKQILDCPV
+253 KQLDCPV

-283 QFAVSTLSGFGIE
+283 QLGVATLSGFGID
-296 HLELAKAAAAA
+296 HLPLAKAAAAA

-312 KDTQKT
+312 KETQRT
-318 ALPHIRSIR
+318 ALPHIRSIQ

-335 ALDPVTRRNLEIID
+335 ALDPVTRRNLELIE

-359 DLTNQCQTAMGS
+359 QLINDCQTAMGG

-380 PIRDTALLDQR
+380 PLRDTALLDAR
-391 LDAIQTIL
+391 LDATEAIL
-399 SGYHEAPIR
+399 TGYHDAPIR

-442 QIPYLRHALAPMT
+442 QIPYLRHAVQPIVSAG
-455 STPQSALINQLNE
+455 QSKYLQQLNE
-468 ELGDFNGL
+468 ELGDFQGL
-476 HHRLMSAIVE
+476 YQRLMAAIVE
-486 NPPVLLR
+486 QPPVLLR
-493 DGNVIANGFDHEL
+493 DGNVIAEGFDSEL

-525 KERETT
+525 QERERT

-544 GYYIELTRAQAE
+544 GYYIELSRAQAE
-556 QAPAHYIRRQ
+556 QAPEHYIRRQ

-594 AREKLLF
+594 AREKMLF
-601 EMLLDELRQDIANL
+601 EMLLDELRQDIGNL
-615 QMMASAI
+615 QMMSSAI
-622 AQLDVLTNFAHLSRL
+622 AQIDVLANFAHQARL
-637 YNWNRPEFSPEIGI
+637 KNWTRPEFSPEIGVKI
-651 HIQAGR
+651 VAGR
-657 HPVVESLIKT
+657 HPVVEALSKT
-667 PYTPND
+667 AFTPND
-673 TYLDVQH
+673 TTLDFNH
-680 RMSIITGPNMGGKS
+680 RMAIITGPNMGGKS
-694 TFMRQTALITLL
+694 TFMRQTALIALL
-706 AYCGSFVPAKFAKL
+706 GYCGSYVPAQAAVL

-730 GSADDLSSGK
+730 GSADDLSTGK

-755 HATQQS
+755 NATNQS

-789 HRIKCLCLF
+789 KRIKCLCLF

-808 GMDPCIDNYHVTAQ
+808 GKESGIDNYHVTAK
-822 EVNGHLILLH
+822 ELNGNLILLH
-832 KVQKG
+832 KVQQG

-845 QVAKLAGIPQNV
+845 QVAKLAGIPANV

-862 AKLKKLE
+862 NRLKILE
-869 KLQLQTQPVQ
+869 KQSHQSVQ
-879 KDLFSQDL
+879 KSVQHDLFS
-887 FSNSEPV
+887 EPV
-894 EKIIEVEK
+894 VETEVIERIVEVEK
-902 VVEIHQPSQVEQLL
+902 PSPALEALRQLD
-916 SEIIVDDLSPRQAL
+916 VDNLTPRQAL
-930 DQLYQL
+930 EQLYALKEQL
-936 KQLLQKS
+936 NA

>member
-1 MDIEFNYS
+1 MSFMEN
-9 MNEIESLVIILV
+9 
-21 RLIYLL
+21 
-27 LKIDLIIDLRIFSHA
+27 
-42 KLEQYFFVSKFNYRF
+42 
-57 FSKMTLDQS
+57 MTDF
-66 NIDLSTL
+66 STL

-78 QYMTVKLQHPHSL
+78 QYMSVKAQHPHSL

-105 DAHKAAKILGITLT
+105 DAHKAAKLLGITLT

-125 GQPIP
+125 GNPIP

-158 LGEVTGKGPVE
+158 IGEVTGKGPVE

-197 ICIKSDEIGIA
+197 ISIHQNQIGIA

-221 QSFQAEQL
+221 QEFQAEQL
-229 PLELARLMPSELLI
+229 PLELARLMPSELVLN
-243 DEDFKHPEVV
+243 EDIQDQALL
-253 EQIKQILDCPV
+253 EQIKSLIECPI

-283 QFAVSTLSGFGIE
+283 QLGVSTLSGFGIDE
-296 HLELAKAAAAA
+296 LPLAKVAAAA

-312 KDTQKT
+312 KETQKT
-318 ALPHIRSIR
+318 ALPHIRSIK

-359 DLTNQCQTAMGS
+359 NLVNDCQTAMGG
-371 RLLSRTLMQ
+371 RLLARTLMQ
-380 PIRDTALLDQR
+380 PLRDTALLDQR
-391 LDAIQTIL
+391 LDAIEVL
-399 SGYHEAPIR
+399 LKGYHEAPVR
-408 LVLKEISDIER
+408 LILKEISDIER
-419 VLSRVALGS
+419 ILSRIALGS

-442 QIPYLRHALAPMT
+442 QIPFLRNAIQPIVSQNQ
-455 STPQSALINQLNE
+455 STLIQQLNN

-476 HHRLMSAIVE
+476 HLRLMNAIVE

-493 DGNVIANGFDHEL
+493 DGNVIAEGFDSEL

-525 KERETT
+525 RERKNT

-556 QAPAHYIRRQ
+556 QAPDSYIRRQ

-594 AREKLLF
+594 AREKALF
-601 EMLLDELRQDIANL
+601 EMLLDELRQDIGNL
-615 QMMASAI
+615 QMMSAAI
-622 AQLDVLTNFAHLSRL
+622 AQIDLLSNLAHQARL
-637 YNWNRPEFSPEIGI
+637 YSWNRPEFSPEIGI
-651 HIQAGR
+651 QIQAGR

-673 TYLDVQH
+673 TQLDFNH

-694 TFMRQTALITLL
+694 TFMRQTALISLL
-706 AYCGSFVPAKFAKL
+706 AYCGSYVPAKAAKL

-755 HATQQS
+755 HATNQS

-789 HRIKCLCLF
+789 KRIQCLCLF

-808 GMDPCIDNYHVTAQ
+808 SKEPCIENYHVTAK
-822 EVNGHLILLH
+822 EINGQLILLH
-832 KVQKG
+832 KVQHG

-845 QVAKLAGIPQNV
+845 QVAKLAGIPESV
-857 IKEAQ
+857 IKDAQ
-862 AKLKKLE
+862 HRLRILE
-869 KLQLQTQPVQ
+869 KQQQPQVVQ
-879 KDLFSQDL
+879 NDL
-887 FSNSEPV
+887 FSNLQEAEV
-894 EKIIEVEK
+894 IEKVIEVEK
-902 VVEIHQPSQVEQLL
+902 SSPALDALKVLDL
-916 SEIIVDDLSPRQAL
+916 DDLTPRQAL
-930 DQLYQL
+930 EQLYQL
-936 KQLLQKS
+936 KQLLKA

>member
-1 MDIEFNYS
+1 
-9 MNEIESLVIILV
+9 
-21 RLIYLL
+21 
-27 LKIDLIIDLRIFSHA
+27 
-42 KLEQYFFVSKFNYRF
+42 
-57 FSKMTLDQS
+57 MTLDQS
-66 NIDLSTL
+66 SIDLSTL

-125 GQPIP
+125 GNPIP

-197 ICIKSDEIGIA
+197 LCIKGDQIGIA

-221 QSFQAEQL
+221 QSFNQQQL
-229 PLELARLMPSELLI
+229 PLELARLMPSEIII
-243 DEDFKHPEVV
+243 DEDLKNSEII
-253 EQIKQILDCPV
+253 ELIRQILDCPV

-270 DFNLNNAQKTLCD
+270 DFNFNNSHKTLCD
-283 QFAVSTLSGFGIE
+283 QFATSTLSGFGID
-296 HLELAKAAAAA
+296 HLDLAKAAAAA

-312 KDTQKT
+312 KETQRT
-318 ALPHIRSIR
+318 ALPHIRSIS

-335 ALDPVTRRNLEIID
+335 ALDPVTRRNLEIIE

-359 DLTNQCQTAMGS
+359 NLMNQCQTAMGS

-380 PIRDTALLDQR
+380 PIRDTALLDER
-391 LDAIQTIL
+391 LDAIEAL
-399 SGYHEAPIR
+399 LKGYHEAPIR

-428 ARPRDLVQLRQACA
+428 ARPRDLVQLRQASA
-442 QIPYLRHALAPMT
+442 QIPYLRHALKQLLEQPN
-455 STPQSALINQLNE
+455 STLITQLNE

-476 HHRLMSAIVE
+476 HLRLMSAIVE

-493 DGNVIANGFDHEL
+493 DGNVIAAGFDNEL

-516 GQFLIDLEI
+516 GQFLIDLEA
-525 KERETT
+525 KERESS

-544 GYYIELTRAQAE
+544 GYYIELTRSQAE
-556 QAPAHYIRRQ
+556 QAPEHYIRRQ

-622 AQLDVLTNFAHLSRL
+622 AQLDVISNFAHLARL
-637 YNWNRPEFSPEIGI
+637 YHWNRPEYTPEIGI
-651 HIQAGR
+651 EIIGGR

-667 PYTPND
+667 TYTPND
-673 TYLDVQH
+673 TFLNETH
-680 RMSIITGPNMGGKS
+680 RMAIITGPNMGGKS
-694 TFMRQTALITLL
+694 TFMRQTALISLL
-706 AYCGSFVPAKFAKL
+706 AYCGSYVPAKSAKL

-755 HATQQS
+755 HATNQS

-789 HRIKCLCLF
+789 KRIQCLCLF

-808 GMDPCIDNYHVTAQ
+808 GQESFIDNYHVTAQ
-822 EVNGHLILLH
+822 EVNGQLILLH
-832 KVQKG
+832 QVQKG

-862 AKLKKLE
+862 AKLRQLE
-869 KLQLQTQPVQ
+869 KIQLQTQPIQ
-879 KDLFSQDL
+879 KDLFSQD
-887 FSNSEPV
+887 FINEPEII
-894 EKIIEVEK
+894 EKIVEVQKE
-902 VVEIHQPSQVEQLL
+902 SQVENLL
-916 SEIIVDDLSPRQAL
+916 YEIVIDDLTPRQAL
-930 DQLYQL
+930 EQLYQL
-936 KQLLQKS
+936 KQLLK

>member
-1 MDIEFNYS
+1 
-9 MNEIESLVIILV
+9 MNMTEIM
-21 RLIYLL
+21 
-27 LKIDLIIDLRIFSHA
+27 A
-42 KLEQYFFVSKFNYRF
+42 
-57 FSKMTLDQS
+57 
-66 NIDLSTL
+66 DLSSH

-78 QYMTVKLQHPHSL
+78 QYLRVKMEHPHSL

-105 DAHKAAKILGITLT
+105 DAHKAAKLLGITLT
-119 HRGKAN
+119 HRGKTS
-125 GQPIP
+125 GKPIP

-158 LGEVTGKGPVE
+158 IGEVTGKGPVE

-185 LLNAHQ
+185 LLNSHQ

-197 ICIKSDEIGIA
+197 LCLQQNQIGIA

-221 QSFQAEQL
+221 MDYLPEQL
-229 PLELARLMPSELLI
+229 AIELSRLMPSEI
-243 DEDFKHPEVV
+243 VVDEDIVDPNII
-253 EQIKQILDCPV
+253 EQVKKQLDCPV

-283 QFAVSTLSGFGIE
+283 QFAVSSLSGFGID
-296 HLELAKAAAAA
+296 HLPLAKAAAAA

-312 KDTQKT
+312 KETQKT
-318 ALPHIRSIR
+318 ALPHIRSIQ

-335 ALDPVTRRNLEIID
+335 ALDPVTRRNLELVE

-359 DLTNQCQTAMGS
+359 QLINDCQTAMGS

-380 PIRDTALLDQR
+380 PLRDTALLDAK
-391 LDAIQTIL
+391 LDAIQALIQ
-399 SGYHEAPIR
+399 GYHESPVR

-442 QIPYLRHALAPMT
+442 QIPYLRHALQPIVSAQ
-455 STPQSALINQLNE
+455 QSALIQNLNE
-468 ELGDFNGL
+468 ELGDFHGL
-476 HHRLMSAIVE
+476 HQRLMQAIVE

-493 DGNVIANGFDHEL
+493 DGNVIAEGFDSEL
-506 DELRQIRDHA
+506 DELRKIRDHA
-516 GQFLIDLEI
+516 GQFLIDLEV
-525 KERETT
+525 KERQES
-531 GINTL
+531 GIPTL

-556 QAPAHYIRRQ
+556 QAPEHYIRRQ

-594 AREKLLF
+594 AREKMLF
-601 EMLLDELRQDIANL
+601 EMLLDELRQDIAQL
-615 QMMASAI
+615 QMMSSAI
-622 AQLDVLTNFAHLSRL
+622 AQIDLLANFAHQARL
-637 YNWNRPEFSPEIGI
+637 RNWARPEYSPEIGI
-651 HIQAGR
+651 KITAGR
-657 HPVVESLIKT
+657 HPVVEALSKT
-667 PYTPND
+667 AFTPND
-673 TYLDVQH
+673 TLLDYNH
-680 RMSIITGPNMGGKS
+680 RLAIITGPNMGGKS
-694 TFMRQTALITLL
+694 TYMRQTALIALL
-706 AYCGSFVPAKFAKL
+706 GYCGSYVPAQTAVL
-720 GPIDRIFTRI
+720 GPIDRVFTRI
-730 GSADDLSSGK
+730 GSADDLSTGK

-755 HATQQS
+755 HATSQS

-781 WACVLDLT
+781 WACVLDLSK
-789 HRIKCLCLF
+789 RIKCLCLF

-808 GMDPCIDNYHVTAQ
+808 SKESGVDNYHVTAK
-822 EVNGHLILLH
+822 EMNGNLILLH
-832 KVQKG
+832 KVQQG

-845 QVAKLAGIPQNV
+845 QVAKLAGIPANV

-862 AKLKKLE
+862 NRLRILE
-869 KLQLQTQPVQ
+869 KQQHKNVNLAVQ
-879 KDLFSQDL
+879 DDLFAPATS
-887 FSNSEPV
+887 SAEPEV
-894 EKIIEVEK
+894 IERVIEVEK
-902 VVEIHQPSQVEQLL
+902 PSPALDLL
-916 SEIIVDDLSPRQAL
+916 RSIDVDNLTPRQAL
-930 DQLYQL
+930 EQLYALKEQL
-936 KQLLQKS
+936 NA

>member
-1 MDIEFNYS
+1 
-9 MNEIESLVIILV
+9 
-21 RLIYLL
+21 
-27 LKIDLIIDLRIFSHA
+27 
-42 KLEQYFFVSKFNYRF
+42 
-57 FSKMTLDQS
+57 MTSSELMA
-66 NIDLSTL
+66 DLSTL

-78 QYMTVKLQHPHSL
+78 QYMSVKMQHPHSL
-91 MFYRMGDFYELFFD
+91 MFYRMGDFYELFFE

-130 MAGVPYHAAEGYLA
+130 MAGVPFHAAEGYLA

-158 LGEVTGKGPVE
+158 IGEVTGKGPVE

-185 LLNAHQ
+185 LLGAHQ
-191 SSNLVS
+191 TSNLVAL
-197 ICIKSDEIGIA
+197 CIQQNKIGIA

-221 QSFQAEQL
+221 IDYDLNQL
-229 PLELARLMPSELLI
+229 AIELARLMPSEI
-243 DEDFKHPEVV
+243 VVDENLQEQDLV
-253 EQIKQILDCPV
+253 EHLKRQLDVPV
-264 TKRPNV
+264 SKRPNV

-283 QFAVSTLSGFGIE
+283 QFAVSTLAGFGID
-296 HLELAKAAAAA
+296 HLPLAKAAAAA

-312 KDTQKT
+312 KETQKT
-318 ALPHIRSIR
+318 ALPHIRSIQ

-335 ALDPVTRRNLEIID
+335 ALDPVTRRNLELIE

-359 DLTNQCQTAMGS
+359 QLINDCQTAMGG

-380 PIRDTALLDQR
+380 PLRDTAILDER
-391 LDAIQTIL
+391 LDATQVL
-399 SGYHEAPIR
+399 LDGFHESPVR

-419 VLSRVALGS
+419 VLSRIALGS

-442 QIPYLRHALAPMT
+442 QIPFLRHALQPMV
-455 STPQSALINQLNE
+455 SQQQSKLLIRLNE
-468 ELGDFNGL
+468 ELGDFHGL
-476 HHRLMSAIVE
+476 HERLMSAIVE

-493 DGNVIANGFDHEL
+493 DGNVIAEGFDAEL
-506 DELRQIRDHA
+506 DELRKIRDHA

-525 KERETT
+525 KEREQS
-531 GINTL
+531 GIPTL

-556 QAPAHYIRRQ
+556 QAPEHYIRRQ

-578 LKSFEDKVLSS
+578 LKAFEDKVLSS

-601 EMLLDELRQDIANL
+601 EMLLDELREDIGNL
-615 QMMASAI
+615 QMMSSAI
-622 AQLDVLTNFAHLSRL
+622 AQIDLLCNFAHQARLRNWSRPK
-637 YNWNRPEFSPEIGI
+637 YSPEIGLK
-651 HIQAGR
+651 IQAGR
-657 HPVVESLIKT
+657 HPIVEALSKT
-667 PYTPND
+667 AFTPND
-673 TYLDVQH
+673 TQLDYQH
-680 RMSIITGPNMGGKS
+680 RMAIITGPNMGGKS
-694 TFMRQTALITLL
+694 TFMRQTALIALL
-706 AYCGSFVPAKFAKL
+706 AYCGSYVPAQAVTL

-730 GSADDLSSGK
+730 GSADDLSTGK

-755 HATQQS
+755 HATSQS

-789 HRIKCLCLF
+789 RRIQCLCLF

-808 GMDPCIDNYHVTAQ
+808 ASESGIDNYHVTAR
-822 EVNGHLILLH
+822 EVNGNLILLH
-832 KVQKG
+832 KVQQG

-845 QVAKLAGIPQNV
+845 QVAKLAGIPASV
-857 IKEAQ
+857 IREAQ
-862 AKLKKLE
+862 NRLRILE
-869 KLQLQTQPVQ
+869 KQHHTKPQSPQP
-879 KDLFSQDL
+879 DLFAIEQ
-887 FSNSEPV
+887 V
-894 EKIIEVEK
+894 ETVVERIIEVEK
-902 VVEIHQPSQVEQLL
+902 PSAALELL
-916 SEIIVDDLSPRQAL
+916 EDIDVDSLSPREAL
-930 DQLYQL
+930 QQLYAL
-936 KQLLQKS
+936 KDLLKLPG

>member
-1 MDIEFNYS
+1 MSLQDI
-9 MNEIESLVIILV
+9 I
-21 RLIYLL
+21 
-27 LKIDLIIDLRIFSHA
+27 A
-42 KLEQYFFVSKFNYRF
+42 
-57 FSKMTLDQS
+57 
-66 NIDLSTL
+66 NIDSH

-78 QYMTVKLQHPHSL
+78 QYLKVKMQHPHAL

-105 DAHKAAKILGITLT
+105 DAHKAAKLLGITLT
-119 HRGKAN
+119 HRGKTN
-125 GQPIP
+125 GNPIP
-130 MAGVPYHAAEGYLA
+130 MAGVPFHAAEGYLA

-158 LGEVTGKGPVE
+158 VGEVTGKGPVD
-169 RGVVRIITP
+169 RQVVRILTP

-185 LLNAHQ
+185 LLNSHQ
-191 SSNLVS
+191 SSNLVAL
-197 ICIKSDEIGIA
+197 CLQQNQIGIA

-221 QSFQAEQL
+221 QDFKLEQL
-229 PLELARLMPSELLI
+229 SIELARLMPSEILV
-243 DEDFKHPEVV
+243 DEDIVDPNIL
-253 EQIKQILDCPV
+253 EQVKKQLDCPV

-283 QFAVSTLSGFGIE
+283 QLGVSTLSGFGID
-296 HLELAKAAAAA
+296 HLPLAKAAAAA

-312 KDTQKT
+312 KETQKT
-318 ALPHIRSIR
+318 ALPHIRSIQ

-335 ALDPVTRRNLEIID
+335 ALDPVTRRNLEIVE

-359 DLTNQCQTAMGS
+359 QLINDCQTAMGG

-380 PIRDTALLDQR
+380 PLRDTALLDAR
-391 LDAIQTIL
+391 LDAIHAFIK
-399 SGYHEAPIR
+399 GYHESPIR
-408 LVLKEISDIER
+408 LVLKEIGDIER

-428 ARPRDLVQLRQACA
+428 ARPRDLVQLRHASA
-442 QIPYLRHALAPMT
+442 QLPFLRHA
-455 STPQSALINQLNE
+455 INPIVANQESPFVQQLNE
-468 ELGDFNGL
+468 ELGDFHDL
-476 HHRLMSAIVE
+476 HQRLLAAIVE

-493 DGNVIANGFDHEL
+493 DGNVIAEGFDSEL
-506 DELRQIRDHA
+506 DELRKIRDHA

-525 KERETT
+525 KEREES
-531 GINTL
+531 GISTL

-594 AREKLLF
+594 AREKMLF
-601 EMLLDELRQDIANL
+601 EMLLDELRQELAAL
-615 QMMASAI
+615 QMMSAAI
-622 AQLDVLTNFAHLSRL
+622 AQIDLLSNFAHQARL
-637 YNWNRPEFSPEIGI
+637 RNWTRPEFSPETGI
-651 HIQAGR
+651 KIIAGR
-657 HPVVESLIKT
+657 HPVVEALSKT
-667 PYTPND
+667 AFTPND
-673 TYLDVQH
+673 THLDYAH
-680 RMSIITGPNMGGKS
+680 RMAIITGPNMGGKS
-694 TFMRQTALITLL
+694 TFMRQTALISLF
-706 AYCGSFVPAKFAKL
+706 AYCGSFVPAQSAVL

-730 GSADDLSSGK
+730 GSADDLSTGK

-755 HATQQS
+755 HATNQS

-789 HRIKCLCLF
+789 KRVKCLCLF

-808 GMDPCIDNYHVTAQ
+808 SKESGIYNYHVSAK
-822 EVNGHLILLH
+822 ELNGNLILLH
-832 KVQKG
+832 KVQQG

-845 QVAKLAGIPQNV
+845 QVAKLAGIPANV

-862 AKLKKLE
+862 NRLKILE
-869 KLQLQTQPVQ
+869 RQQQQHVNTAVQ
-879 KDLFSQDL
+879 RDLFAAAA
-887 FSNSEPV
+887 PV
-894 EKIIEVEK
+894 EPDIIERVVEVEK
-902 VVEIHQPSQVEQLL
+902 VSPALEILKELDVDNLTPREALQHLYMLKEQL
-916 SEIIVDDLSPRQAL
+916 DN
-930 DQLYQL
+930 
-936 KQLLQKS
+936 